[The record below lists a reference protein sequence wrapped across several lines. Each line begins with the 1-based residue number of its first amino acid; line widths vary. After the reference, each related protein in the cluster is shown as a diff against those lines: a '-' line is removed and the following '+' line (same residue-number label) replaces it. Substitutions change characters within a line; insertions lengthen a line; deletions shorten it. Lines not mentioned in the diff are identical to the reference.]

1 MEFPWMSHGTSNK
14 LTSIPRPWML
24 SLWNEAVDRTRRRL
38 PGSVSGWAAPRPPC
52 DDDWGSQREG
62 QWVAGLLP
70 ARHVM
75 MTEALRVRVS
85 PLQSS
90 LLSSWDAISPG
101 SFPALIGHIVSTFF
115 LSLSILDTVIPFVVF
130 HNWLFPPEP
139 AHNSLKAT
147 SPRCTNSPSN

>member
-62 QWVAGLLP
+62 QPSSILSSFFLRCHFPWFFSCPHWSYCLYFLPLSVQFRHCDPFRCIPQLIVSSRTCTQFIKSNFTQMYKFTIKLILLGQ
-70 ARHVM
+70 ASFQSVRHV
-75 MTEALRVRVS
+75 LFN
-85 PLQSS
+85 PL
-90 LLSSWDAISPG
+90 
-101 SFPALIGHIVSTFF
+101 
-115 LSLSILDTVIPFVVF
+115 
-130 HNWLFPPEP
+130 
-139 AHNSLKAT
+139 
-147 SPRCTNSPSN
+147 